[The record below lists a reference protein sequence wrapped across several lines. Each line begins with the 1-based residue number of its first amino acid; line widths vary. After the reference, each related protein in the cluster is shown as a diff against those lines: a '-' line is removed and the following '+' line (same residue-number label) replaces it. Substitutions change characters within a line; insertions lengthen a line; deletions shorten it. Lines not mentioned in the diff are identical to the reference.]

1 MIHHICVI
9 ACSGVTCNKLFYF
22 RCNTDILLGS
32 RCGFQ
37 TLLVLTGVT
46 TLKEVDGWKR
56 SDNAEYKGWIPDVY
70 LEKLGDLLP
79 LLEDIH

>member
-1 MIHHICVI
+1 M
-9 ACSGVTCNKLFYF
+9 
-22 RCNTDILLGS
+22 NTDILLGT

-46 TLKEVDGWKR
+46 TLKEATALKSSHKKEDKEMIA
-56 SDNAEYKGWIPDVY
+56 DFY

-79 LLEDIH
+79 FLE